1 MEGKGMKRIRRMGE
15 VRQVNVSHGAVRSMN
30 MMQLGRFTGMLA
42 MLWAALPLQ
51 AQRIPPEMPRL
62 IVGITVSGMR
72 YDYLSVYWNKFG
84 DGGFKKMAIN
94 GANCKNARYS
104 YLITDPSVGYASI
117 ATGARPSEHG
127 IVSDFWYQR
136 NTNEVVGSLDDPDQ
150 SSVGGSY
157 GTGPYSPRALHS
169 RTLSDEMRVKS
180 RFKSRSIGISMDPQA
195 AIMMAGHTANGAYW
209 LDPQRA
215 TWISSTYYMDSLP
228 AWVQEFNTKNYRDL
242 YLNRSWETLKPI
254 AEYEE
259 SMLDNNPYETGINGQ
274 ITFPYDL
281 QRISSAGRDQ
291 KDYRWLMT
299 VPWGNTYTKDMAI
312 AAIVSEEL
320 GQHGA
325 TDIIHIGF
333 NATKYLAERYSTW
346 SVETQDTYLR
356 LDEDIAHLLSF
367 LDEQLGLE
375 NVLVYLT
382 AENAQAAD
390 PRYLSESRIPSGY
403 FNYRTSVSLLK
414 SYLNAVYGRGEWVS
428 FYYAQ
433 QIYLNHQLIEDS
445 NLDLKEVQDQV
456 ARFMV
461 QMAGVSNAVQAYV
474 LQQNHFTDGV
484 LHRIQNSYYQKRSGD
499 VILYLTPGWVEHSNV
514 GDGLNE
520 FKYGSHVPLMFY
532 GWKINRVSISYR
544 VSPTDIATSLGSFL
558 ELSMPDNAT
567 GIVIPDLIK

>member
-1 MEGKGMKRIRRMGE
+1 MRRLGE
-15 VRQVNVSHGAVRSMN
+15 RFLMWFAPLWVAVP
-30 MMQLGRFTGMLA
+30 
-42 MLWAALPLQ
+42 LWGQ
-51 AQRIPPEMPRL
+51 KIPPEKPKL

-72 YDYLSVYWNKFG
+72 YDYLSVYWNAFG
-84 DGGFKKMAIN
+84 EGGFKKMATN

-104 YLITDPSVGYASI
+104 YLITDPSVGFASI

-127 IVSDFWYQR
+127 VVSDYWYRR
-136 NTNEVVGSLDDPDQ
+136 NTNEVVGSLDDPEQ
-150 SSVGGSY
+150 SAVGGSY

-169 RTLSDEMRVKS
+169 RTLSDEMRVNS
-180 RFKSRSIGISMDPQA
+180 RFHSRSIGISMDPQA
-195 AIMMAGHTANGAYW
+195 AVMLAGHTANGAYW
-209 LDPQRA
+209 LDPVRA
-215 TWISSTYYMDSLP
+215 EWITSTYYMDSLP
-228 AWVQEFNTKNYRDL
+228 DWANEFNAKNYRDL
-242 YLNRSWETLKPI
+242 YLERSWETLKPI

-259 SMLDNNPYETGINGQ
+259 SMLDNNPFETGFNGQ

-281 QRISSAGRDQ
+281 QKISRTGREE
-291 KDYRWLMT
+291 KNYSVLMT
-299 VPWGNTYTKDMAI
+299 TPWGNTFTKDMAI
-312 AAIVSEEL
+312 AAIVNEEL
-320 GQHGA
+320 GQRGA

-333 NATKYLAERYSTW
+333 NATKYLADHFSTW

-356 LDEDIAHLLSF
+356 LDQDLEHLLSF
-367 LDEQLGLE
+367 LDEQLGME

-382 AENAQAAD
+382 AENAMAVD

-414 SYLNAVYGRGEWVS
+414 SYLNAIYGRGEWVS

-445 NLDLKEVQDQV
+445 NLSLNEVQDQV

-461 QMAGVSNAVQAYV
+461 QMAGVSNAVQSYV
-474 LQQNHFTDGV
+474 LQQNYFTDGV

-514 GDGLNE
+514 GSAFSE
-520 FKYGSHVPLMFY
+520 FRYAPHVPLIFY
-532 GWKINRVSISYR
+532 GWKINRVSIPYR
-544 VSPTDIATSLGSFL
+544 VSPTDVATSLASFL

-567 GIVIPDLIK
+567 GNVITDLIK

>member
-1 MEGKGMKRIRRMGE
+1 LRRIG
-15 VRQVNVSHGAVRSMN
+15 VRCIIWSALWWVAVPVWG
-30 MMQLGRFTGMLA
+30 QK
-42 MLWAALPLQ
+42 
-51 AQRIPPEMPRL
+51 IPPEKPKL

-72 YDYLSVYWNKFG
+72 YDYLSVYWDKFG
-84 DGGFKKMAIN
+84 EGGFKKMATN

-104 YLITDPSVGYASI
+104 YLITEPSVGFASI

-127 IVSDFWYQR
+127 VVSDYWYR
-136 NTNEVVGSLDDPDQ
+136 RMTNEVVGSLDDPEQ
-150 SSVGGSY
+150 SAVGGSY

-169 RTLSDEMRVKS
+169 RTLSDEMRVNS
-180 RFKSRSIGISMDPQA
+180 RFHSRSIGISMDPQA
-195 AIMMAGHTANGAYW
+195 AVMMAGHTANGAYW
-209 LDPQRA
+209 LDPVRA
-215 TWISSTYYMDSLP
+215 DWITSTYYMDSLP
-228 AWVQEFNTKNYRDL
+228 GWVNAFNSKNYRDL
-242 YLNRSWETLKPI
+242 YLERNWETLKPI

-259 SMLDNNPYETGINGQ
+259 SMLDNNHFETGFNGQ

-281 QRISSAGRDQ
+281 EKISRTGRDE
-291 KDYRWLMT
+291 KNYSVLMT
-299 VPWGNTYTKDMAI
+299 TPWGNTFTKDMAI
-312 AAIVSEEL
+312 AAIVNEEL
-320 GQHGA
+320 GQRGA

-333 NATKYLAERYSTW
+333 NATKYLADHFSTW

-356 LDEDIAHLLSF
+356 LDQDLEHLLTF
-367 LDEQLGLE
+367 LDEQLGME

-382 AENAQAAD
+382 AENAMAVD

-414 SYLNAVYGRGEWVS
+414 SYLNAIYGRGEWVS

-445 NLDLKEVQDQV
+445 NLSLNEVQDQV

-461 QMAGVSNAVQAYV
+461 QMAGVSNAVQSYV
-474 LQQNHFTDGV
+474 LQQNYFTDGV

-514 GDGLNE
+514 GSAFSE
-520 FKYGSHVPLMFY
+520 FRYAPHVPMIFY
-532 GWKINRVSISYR
+532 GWKINRVSIPYR
-544 VSPTDIATSLGSFL
+544 VSPTDVATSLASFL

-567 GIVIPDLIK
+567 GSVITDLIK